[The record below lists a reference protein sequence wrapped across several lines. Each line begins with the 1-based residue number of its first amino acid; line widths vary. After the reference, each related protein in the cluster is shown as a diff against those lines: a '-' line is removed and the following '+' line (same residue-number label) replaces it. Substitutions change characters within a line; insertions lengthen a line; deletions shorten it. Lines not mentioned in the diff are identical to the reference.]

1 MLRCMIVEIHAV
13 TLFNSRNS
21 NILHAAVA
29 STFSLQANS
38 SRVEEALRPTD
49 SLRQHQSLLALRPR
63 ETDVFAATQLL
74 TNPVISFWSK
84 SVN

>member
-49 SLRQHQSLLALRPR
+49 SLRQHPLLLAQEKRM
-63 ETDVFAATQLL
+63 FSQATQQLAC
-74 TNPVISFWSK
+74 VAGGIVW
-84 SVN
+84 VRD

>member
-1 MLRCMIVEIHAV
+1 MIVEIHAV

-49 SLRQHQSLLALRPR
+49 SLRQHQFLLALRPG
-63 ETDVFAATQLL
+63 ETDVFAATQLS
-74 TNPVISFWSK
+74 TNPVISFRSK

>member
-21 NILHAAVA
+21 NILQAAVA

-49 SLRQHQSLLALRPR
+49 SLRQHQFLLALRPR
-63 ETDVFAATQLL
+63 ETDVFAGYPA
-74 TNPVISFWSK
+74 VDK
-84 SVN
+84 SSNLIQIEVC

>member
-1 MLRCMIVEIHAV
+1 MIVEIHAV

-49 SLRQHQSLLALRPR
+49 SLRQHQLLLALRPG
-63 ETDVFAATQLL
+63 ETDVFAATQLS
-74 TNPVISFWSK
+74 TNPVISFRSK